1 MYSKRSGIRKKA
13 MKGGFLPMF
22 APLMGMMGNPMEMM
36 QKMNPL
42 NMLMGKGVVHP
53 QYQYSGA
60 GVVHPQYQ
68 YSGAGV
74 VHPQYKYKGGM
85 SAGEFFNP
93 MTSPLSPL
101 SWASKM
107 FGGGQV
113 GGGQVGGKKKRSS
126 ARGQKVAH
134 LMRTQG
140 MTLGQASKHL
150 KNMGE

>member
-74 VHPQYKYKGGM
+74 VNPQYKYKGGM

-113 GGGQVGGKKKRSS
+113 GGKKKRAPS

-134 LMRTQG
+134 LMRTKG

>member
-1 MYSKRSGIRKKA
+1 
-13 MKGGFLPMF
+13 
-22 APLMGMMGNPMEMM
+22 
-36 QKMNPL
+36 
-42 NMLMGKGVVHP
+42 
-53 QYQYSGA
+53 
-60 GVVHPQYQ
+60 
-68 YSGAGV
+68 
-74 VHPQYKYKGGM
+74 M

-107 FGGGQV
+107 FGGGM
-113 GGGQVGGKKKRSS
+113 VGGKKKRAPS

>member
-36 QKMNPL
+36 GK
-42 NMLMGKGVVHP
+42 LMGRGVVNP

-60 GVVHPQYQ
+60 GVVNPQYEYQ
-68 YSGAGV
+68 GGRS
-74 VHPQYKYKGGM
+74 HPHHRSHHLHSKGGM

-101 SWASKM
+101 SWAKSM
-107 FGGGQV
+107 FGMGQV
-113 GGGQVGGKKKRSS
+113 GGKKRSS

>member
-22 APLMGMMGNPMEMM
+22 APMMGMMGNPMEMM
-36 QKMNPL
+36 GK
-42 NMLMGKGVVHP
+42 LMGRGVVNP

-60 GVVHPQYQ
+60 GVVNPQYQ

-74 VHPQYKYKGGM
+74 VNPQYQYKGGM
-85 SAGEFFNP
+85 DAATFFNP

-101 SWASKM
+101 SWAKSM
-107 FGGGQV
+107 FGM
-113 GGGQVGGKKKRSS
+113 GQVGGKKKRSN

>member
-1 MYSKRSGIRKKA
+1 
-13 MKGGFLPMF
+13 
-22 APLMGMMGNPMEMM
+22 
-36 QKMNPL
+36 
-42 NMLMGKGVVHP
+42 VVNP
-53 QYQYSGA
+53 QYEYQGGRSHHL
-60 GVVHPQYQ
+60 HPR
-68 YSGAGV
+68 
-74 VHPQYKYKGGM
+74 HPHHPHHHPHHLHPKGGM

-101 SWASKM
+101 SWAKSM
-107 FGGGQV
+107 FGMGQV
-113 GGGQVGGKKKRSS
+113 GGKKRSS